1 MAGGAAINVFKFNTG
16 SLPKET
22 LNARLWFAVFAFG
35 LMGAARGVDEG
46 LITGV
51 FNSHAFKQ
59 SVGLDDLEKDELASI
74 KGTISSMV
82 QLGSVAGA
90 LFAFLVCDRIGRVW
104 ATRQLCCLWI
114 LGIAIFIGNNGNMGA
129 VYAGRFV
136 AGLGIGQTCVVGP
149 IYLSEISPAPIRG
162 LCTCMFTGAVYL
174 GIMIAYFANWG
185 TQIHM
190 ADTFNRWAV
199 PTSLHLMFAG
209 IILILTF
216 FQLESPR
223 FYIKQGKREKAL
235 EVLCKLRGLPADHEY
250 VLNEITEMDVAFQEE
265 MEATLGMGWKGLFK
279 EILGIK
285 RNAYRLFLT
294 NLAQN
299 MACWSG
305 GSAITVYAPDLFTL
319 VGITGQEQ
327 SLFSTVVFGVV
338 KFVAAIICALFLVD
352 MAGRKRSLII
362 GIVLQTIAMFYIAI
376 FLNLVPIA
384 GNPDFVPTPT
394 QNRASTAAI
403 AFIYISGVG
412 WALGWNSGQYLLSSE
427 LFPLRIRGICS
438 SITMAMHFICQYA
451 VNRALPEML
460 LEHGGLGP
468 HGTFYFFGV
477 ISVLGGFWVWLFV
490 PEAAGRSLE
499 TIDKMFDLPWY
510 RIGLY
515 GRKFAEEYDR
525 EQEQIYRDEKRDGA
539 IVVSHNENA

>member
-1 MAGGAAINVFKFNTG
+1 MAGGAAINIFKFNTG

-22 LNARLWFAVFAFG
+22 LNAKLWFAVFAFG

-51 FNSHAFKQ
+51 FNSNAFKQ
-59 SVGLDDLEKDELASI
+59 SVGIDDLEKDELASI

-90 LFAFLVCDRIGRVW
+90 LFAFIVCDRIGRVW

-235 EVLCKLRGLPADHEY
+235 EVLCKLRGLPADHPY

-362 GIVLQTIAMFYIAI
+362 GIVLQSIAMFYIAI

-384 GNPDFVPTPT
+384 ENPDFVPTKT

-460 LEHGGLGP
+460 LKDGGLGP

-510 RIGLY
+510 RIGLF

-539 IVVSHNENA
+539 IVVSHSENA

>member
-22 LNARLWFAVFAFG
+22 LNAKLWFAVFAFG

-59 SVGLDDLEKDELASI
+59 SVGIDDLSKDDLASV

-114 LGIAIFIGNNGNMGA
+114 LGIAIFIGNNGNMSA
-129 VYAGRFV
+129 VYAGRFI

-185 TQIHM
+185 TQLHM

-235 EVLCKLRGLPADHEY
+235 EVLCKLRGLPATHPY

-362 GIVLQTIAMFYIAI
+362 GIVLQSIAMFYIAI

-384 GNPDFVPTPT
+384 ENPHFVATKS
-394 QNRASTAAI
+394 QNQASTAAI

-451 VNRALPEML
+451 VNRVLPEML
-460 LEHGGLGP
+460 LEDTGLGP

-477 ISVLGGFWVWLFV
+477 VSVLGGFWVWLFV

-510 RIGLY
+510 KIGLH
-515 GRKFAEEYDR
+515 GRKFAEDYDR
-525 EQEQIYRDEKRDGA
+525 EQEQIYRDEKRETG
-539 IVVSHNENA
+539 IVVSHNETA

>member
-1 MAGGAAINVFKFNTG
+1 MAGGAVVNVFKFNTG
-16 SLPKET
+16 GLPKET
-22 LNARLWFAVFAFG
+22 LNAKLWFAVFAFG

-51 FNSHAFKQ
+51 FNSHAFKE
-59 SVGLDDLEKDELASI
+59 SVGIDDLDKGELASL

-82 QLGSVAGA
+82 QLGSIAGA
-90 LFAFLVCDRIGRVW
+90 LFAFIVCDRIGRVW

-114 LGIAIFIGNNGNMGA
+114 LGIAIFIGNNGNMDA

-185 TQIHM
+185 SQIHM

-209 IILILTF
+209 IILVLTF

-223 FYIKQGKREKAL
+223 FYIKQGKREMAL
-235 EVLCKLRGLPADHEY
+235 EVLCKLRGLPADHPY
-250 VLNEITEMDVAFQEE
+250 ILNEITEMDVAFQEE

-285 RNAYRLFLT
+285 RNSYRLFLT

-338 KFVAAIICALFLVD
+338 KFVSAIICALFLVD

-362 GIVLQTIAMFYIAI
+362 GIVLQSIAMFYIAI

-384 GNPDFVPTPT
+384 ENPDFVPSET

-451 VNRALPEML
+451 VNRSLPEML

-477 ISVLGGFWVWLFV
+477 ISILGGFWVWLFV

-510 RIGLY
+510 KIGLH

-525 EQEQIYRDEKRDGA
+525 EQERIYHDEKRDEGV
-539 IVVSHNENA
+539 VVSHKETA

>member
-1 MAGGAAINVFKFNTG
+1 MAGGAAINIFKFNTG

-22 LNARLWFAVFAFG
+22 LNAKLWFAVFAFG

-51 FNSHAFKQ
+51 FNSHAFKL
-59 SVGLDDLEKDELASI
+59 SVGIDDLEKDELASI

-90 LFAFLVCDRIGRVW
+90 LFAFVVCDRIGRVW

-149 IYLSEISPAPIRG
+149 RYLSEISPAPIRG

-190 ADTFNRWAV
+190 ADSFNRWAV

-209 IILILTF
+209 IILILTL

-235 EVLCKLRGLPADHEY
+235 EVLCKLRGLPADHPY

-384 GNPDFVPTPT
+384 ENPDFVPSKT

-460 LEHGGLGP
+460 LKDGGLGP

-525 EQEQIYRDEKRDGA
+525 EQEQIYRDEKRDAGA
-539 IVVSHNENA
+539 VFLHNENA